1 MQTVKKYIEDVKNDK
16 ELNKTSTSLRK
27 VTDDLDKTQKE
38 LEEAKAKDY
47 YDTQATDVINLE
59 NKVKFLKSKKEELE
73 SKYEILFK
81 KYDTYQ
87 RSAHIKVE
95 IENLVFEAIGEEK
108 IKQVV
113 KDGMNNAMQEYNK
126 SIQELRDEL
135 TGCEGILPDSIINA
149 MVSDTGSSV
158 MFMYHD
164 KLHKIRREIEQI
176 MR

>member
-16 ELNKTSTSLRK
+16 ELNKTSTSLKK
-27 VTDDLDKTQKE
+27 VTADLEKAQKE
-38 LEEAKAKDY
+38 LEEVKAKDY

-73 SKYEILFK
+73 SKYETLLK

-95 IENLVFEAIGEEK
+95 IESLVFKAIGEEK

-126 SIQELRDEL
+126 CIQELRDGL
-135 TGCEGILPDSIINA
+135 TECEGILPDSTISA
-149 MVSDTGSSV
+149 MISDTSSGA
-158 MFMYHD
+158 MFMYRD
-164 KLHKIRREIEQI
+164 ELHKIRRELEQI